1 MYTLK
6 EIETNELYY
15 LELVSSNGESTAQIC
30 LNQGGRL
37 SDFSFENT
45 QIVKEFDSSTY
56 KDNYASAILFPFA
69 NRIKDGE
76 YTFKDS
82 KHKLNCNETDKN
94 NAIHGLVYNKTFVL
108 IKKKLTS
115 DFASVSLQYK
125 NYGKDKGFPFK
136 FHIELTYTLSKNG
149 ITLAIKVKNKDKK
162 TFPFSIGW
170 HPYFYSTN
178 LNGTETSTGERF
190 YNSKYTAACNLFK
203 LNTIVRVTNLR
214 NGKTVLVRINDH
226 MHPNMLSKGR
236 VIDLSQSAAKQ
247 LVFKSKGLVKVM
259 VDAIGY
265 SKKNPKS
272 DEK

>member
-1 MYTLK
+1 MKKYILLSIVYANLTLFSSP
-6 EIETNELYY
+6 IYAQQVNTNTFTTKNY
-15 LELVSSNGESTAQIC
+15 L
-30 LNQGGRL
+30 
-37 SDFSFENT
+37 
-45 QIVKEFDSSTY
+45 DSANIKRY
-56 KDNYASAILFPFA
+56 KNKIDT
-69 NRIKDGE
+69 NRIK
-76 YTFKDS
+76 
-82 KHKLNCNETDKN
+82 
-94 NAIHGLVYNKTFVL
+94 
-108 IKKKLTS
+108 
-115 DFASVSLQYK
+115 
-125 NYGKDKGFPFK
+125 
-136 FHIELTYTLSKNG
+136 IEVNRIIG
-149 ITLAIKVKNKDKK
+149 I
-162 TFPFSIGW
+162 SS
-170 HPYFYSTN
+170 FYSTN